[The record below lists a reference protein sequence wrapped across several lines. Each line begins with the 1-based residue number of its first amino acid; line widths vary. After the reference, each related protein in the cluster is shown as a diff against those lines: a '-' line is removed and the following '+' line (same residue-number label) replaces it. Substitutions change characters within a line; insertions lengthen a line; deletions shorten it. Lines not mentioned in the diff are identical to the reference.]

1 MNNNFKDKSIIER
14 ILNYCN
20 DIIKMVDRFGKSIEA
35 FEADFA
41 YIHACSM
48 CIIQIGEL
56 SALLSDGFKDE
67 YNKIPWKG
75 IKSMRNLFAHNYE
88 GISILKTWNTIE
100 IDIPELFEYCQEIIE
115 QIEKGDKD

>member
-1 MNNNFKDKSIIER
+1 MNNNLKDKSIIER
-14 ILNYCN
+14 ILGYCN
-20 DIIKMVDRFGKSIEA
+20 DITKIVDRFGNSIEA
-35 FEADFA
+35 FEADIA

-56 SALLSDGFKDE
+56 SALLSDEFKDK

-100 IDIPELFEYCQEIIE
+100 IDIPELSAYCQEILVQLKITS
-115 QIEKGDKD
+115 